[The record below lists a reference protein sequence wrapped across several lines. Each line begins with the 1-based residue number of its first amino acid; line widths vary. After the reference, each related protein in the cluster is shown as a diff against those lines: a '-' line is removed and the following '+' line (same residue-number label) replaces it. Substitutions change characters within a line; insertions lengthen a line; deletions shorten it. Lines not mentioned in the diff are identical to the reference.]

1 MSWWESCR
9 SFSLDWRHW
18 LVKCVVT
25 ELFTMM
31 WNPFP
36 NVHLYIPC
44 YGFPGGSRGK
54 ESALNEGDLGLI
66 SGLRRFSGKG
76 KGYPLQYS
84 CLENSMDIGSWWAT
98 VCGVTK
104 SWTFSL
110 SAMLKVCWFLFFFT
124 NLHIIRLTICQ
135 CQLNDYKLPTILI
148 YIFQITIKTE
158 YLLICNIYSW
168 GTANIK
174 DLYLAICWKKKKKR
188 L

>member
-25 ELFTMM
+25 ELLRMM

-54 ESALNEGDLGLI
+54 ESAFNEGDLGLI

-76 KGYPLQYS
+76 KGYPLQYF
-84 CLENSMDIGSWWAT
+84 CLENSMDTGSWWAT

-110 SAMLKVCWFLFFFT
+110 SAMLKVCWFLFFFLQT
-124 NLHIIRLTICQ
+124 FILSGLPFANASWMIINYQPSWFTFSRLLLR
-135 CQLNDYKLPTILI
+135 LN
-148 YIFQITIKTE
+148 IFSFVIFIAE
-158 YLLICNIYSW
+158 ELLILKTYIWQS
-168 GTANIK
+168 AEK
-174 DLYLAICWKKKKKR
+174 RKKR

>member
-1 MSWWESCR
+1 MPAYYFHVLYYSYNFLEQMSWWESCR

-54 ESALNEGDLGLI
+54 ESAFNEGDLGLI

-110 SAMLKVCWFLFFFT
+110 SAMLKVCWFLFFFLQT
-124 NLHIIRLTICQ
+124 FILSGLPFANASWMIINYQPSWFTFFAHSFSLT
-135 CQLNDYKLPTILI
+135 LDY
-148 YIFQITIKTE
+148 
-158 YLLICNIYSW
+158 
-168 GTANIK
+168 
-174 DLYLAICWKKKKKR
+174 
-188 L
+188 